1 MSRFIG
7 NAGPKYNCLT
17 ATVGGMTVS
26 KIITIQD
33 AISLINDG
41 DILGIG
47 GNVLHR
53 APMALIREIIR
64 VNKKNLKVVKTAGA
78 MDVDMLCF
86 GDCVESVDAGFISYE
101 SEFSLANHY
110 RKAVQ
115 DGRVKGNEHACYT
128 VMCALRASA
137 YGVPFMPVRGLVE
150 GDLIEVNDYF
160 IRIDNPF
167 GSEKVTVVRAITPD
181 VTIIHVQE
189 ADEQGN
195 VKIHGPNF
203 DDILLAKASKKVIV
217 SAEKI
222 VPKASF
228 MQSEDKADIPHFMVS
243 GVVHVPGGA
252 APCSCPG
259 QYDIDRKS
267 IEEFKKLKDKSG
279 LTDYLSGYER
289 KDRWNRNG

>member
-1 MSRFIG
+1 
-7 NAGPKYNCLT
+7 
-17 ATVGGMTVS
+17 VS
-26 KIITIQD
+26 KLITIED
-33 AISLINDG
+33 AMGLINDG

-53 APMALIREIIR
+53 APMALVREIVR
-64 VNKKNLKVVKTAGA
+64 TRKKKLKAVKTAGA

-86 GDCVESVDAGFISYE
+86 GECLESVDAGFVSYE

-137 YGVPFMPVRGLVE
+137 CGVPFMPVRGLVE

-160 IRIDNPF
+160 TRIDNPF

-189 ADEQGN
+189 ADDQGN
-195 VKIHGPNF
+195 VRIQGPAF

-222 VPKASF
+222 ISRTSF
-228 MQSEDKADIPHFMVS
+228 LQTEDKADIPHFMVS
-243 GVVHVPGGA
+243 AVVHIPEGA
-252 APCSCPG
+252 NPCSCAG
-259 QYDIDRKS
+259 HYDIDRKS
-267 IEEFKKLKDKSG
+267 IDSFKQLKDISG
-279 LTDYLSGYER
+279 LTDYLAAYEK
-289 KDRWNRNG
+289 KDRGNGNG

>member
-1 MSRFIG
+1 MS
-7 NAGPKYNCLT
+7 KL
-17 ATVGGMTVS
+17 
-26 KIITIQD
+26 ITIKD
-33 AISLINDG
+33 AMSLIHDG
-41 DILGIG
+41 DTLGIG

-53 APMALIREIIR
+53 APMALVREIIR
-64 VNKKNLKVVKTAGA
+64 SGRKNLKVVKTAGA

-86 GDCVESVDAGFISYE
+86 GECVESVDAGFISYE

-128 VMCALRASA
+128 VICALRASS

-150 GDLIEVNDYF
+150 GDLIEVNNYF
-160 IRIDNPF
+160 TRIDNPF
-167 GSEKVTVVRAITPD
+167 GNEKVTVVRAITPD

-195 VKIHGPNF
+195 ARISGPKF
-203 DDILLAKASKKVIV
+203 DDILMVKASKKVIV

-222 VPKASF
+222 VPKTSLQQAEH
-228 MQSEDKADIPHFMVS
+228 QADIPHFMVA
-243 GVVHVPGGA
+243 GVVHIPGGA

-267 IEEFKKLKDKSG
+267 IEGFKQLKDQAG
-279 LTDYLSGYER
+279 LTEYLAAYER
-289 KDRWNRNG
+289 KDRGNRNG